1 MFEDSDTDK
10 IAPPLSL
17 HFPLDV
23 SVTLP
28 CQIFK
33 RKPSFPNQRMHS
45 SRNANGDSAPEQER
59 NTKRAAVLYFHLLQQ
74 AAVSASIKI
83 TQQTGIQIYAK

>member
-1 MFEDSDTDK
+1 
-10 IAPPLSL
+10 
-17 HFPLDV
+17 
-23 SVTLP
+23 
-28 CQIFK
+28 
-33 RKPSFPNQRMHS
+33 MHS